1 MRPVIEKNKFEPRHV
16 AYIIIILICVIAI
29 GAGVY
34 MQFYQDEKLAVIFG
48 ITKEKED
55 VELKSL
61 KENFLN
67 NFNNDLNIIKNYD
80 GTIQKIKEDKDIIT
94 DVYSLQEQNEN
105 YNIELKIPCF
115 NIKSDSAVKINQ
127 KIKDVFYG
135 KSKNVISSTSTD
147 NTIFN
152 VKYKAYMNDNIL
164 SLVILSEL
172 KEGDNNQRI
181 IIKTYNY
188 DLKENKEAT
197 INDIISSHNI
207 DLKQAN
213 SLIKSTIDS
222 SQDENLKLRD
232 LGYPIDVRDS
242 NSDEYKIENAKNY
255 YLGDNGYLFLVYPY
269 GNKEL
274 TSEMDLV
281 IIR

>member
-1 MRPVIEKNKFEPRHV
+1 M
-16 AYIIIILICVIAI
+16 
-29 GAGVY
+29 
-34 MQFYQDEKLAVIFG
+34 
-48 ITKEKED
+48 
-55 VELKSL
+55 
-61 KENFLN
+61 
-67 NFNNDLNIIKNYD
+67 NIIKNYD

-94 DVYSLQEQNEN
+94 DVYNLQEQNEN
-105 YNIELKIPCF
+105 YNVELKIPCF

-127 KIKDVFYG
+127 KIKEIFYG
-135 KSKNVISSTSTD
+135 KSKSVISSTSTD
-147 NTIFN
+147 NTIYN

-197 INDIISSHNI
+197 INDIILSHNI
-207 DLKQAN
+207 DTKQAN
-213 SLIKSTIDS
+213 SLIKNIIDS

>member
-1 MRPVIEKNKFEPRHV
+1 MISEPP
-16 AYIIIILICVIAI
+16 
-29 GAGVY
+29 
-34 MQFYQDEKLAVIFG
+34 
-48 ITKEKED
+48 T
-55 VELKSL
+55 
-61 KENFLN
+61 
-67 NFNNDLNIIKNYD
+67 
-80 GTIQKIKEDKDIIT
+80 
-94 DVYSLQEQNEN
+94 
-105 YNIELKIPCF
+105 P
-115 NIKSDSAVKINQ
+115 
-127 KIKDVFYG
+127 
-135 KSKNVISSTSTD
+135 SSTTSAAKGTRLMKLTSISHSNNKLFNFWNLLPFCLLYITLPKPSVKYD
-147 NTIFN
+147 AVNNVLTQDDTIYN

-207 DLKQAN
+207 DTKQAN
-213 SLIKSTIDS
+213 SLIKNIIDS